1 MMMTCSLDKTIK
13 LWKNFNC
20 IDTFT
25 DHNDWVRC
33 LSISKDNQRFLSGCV
48 SSVIKLWDLPKK
60 KVLHSFNNSNDNP
73 DLLNTVNSL
82 HFMGDDPNVFMTGLR
97 SGAVKIFD
105 VRKSNKLVREFKAHK
120 FKLNSVKFNKD
131 NKYLLSSGRD
141 SLARLWDF
149 RNLPVFLNF
158 KFL

>member
-1 MMMTCSLDKTIK
+1 
-13 LWKNFNC
+13 
-20 IDTFT
+20 
-25 DHNDWVRC
+25 
-33 LSISKDNQRFLSGCV
+33 
-48 SSVIKLWDLPKK
+48 
-60 KVLHSFNNSNDNP
+60 
-73 DLLNTVNSL
+73 
-82 HFMGDDPNVFMTGLR
+82 MGDDPNIFMTGLR

-149 RNLPVFLNF
+149 RNLPVN
-158 KFL
+158 